1 LKANPLYRLLRILVL
16 FLFSLTI
23 LYPLL
28 WMLGVSLK
36 DQKDMFARPWSIIPH
51 EFFWSNFSKAW
62 TVGKIGNAMWNTAF
76 VTVVSLLL
84 IVIFCY
90 LASYALAR
98 IQFRGRKLIL
108 TLFISTMLLPI
119 QIILIPLYRIERLL
133 HLIDSLWGLILPYIA
148 IGLPISIF
156 LMTAFLRAIPFELE
170 ESASIDG
177 ANRLQLIYKIM
188 LPLSRPGL
196 ATVII
201 LQFMTVWNEFP
212 LALIVINNPHL
223 RTITLALSNF
233 KGMWGMMDF
242 NKLFA
247 ALVITTLPVIAM
259 FIIFQ
264 KQFISG
270 LTSGALKG

>member
-1 LKANPLYRLLRILVL
+1 MKAKPLYVMLRILLLSV
-16 FLFSLTI
+16 FSLTI

-36 DQKDMFARPWSIIPH
+36 DQKDMFARPWSIVPQ
-51 EFFWSNFSKAW
+51 EFLWTNFSKAW
-62 TVGKIGNAMWNTAF
+62 TVGKIGQSMGNTAF
-76 VTVVSLLL
+76 VTVVTLLF
-84 IVIFCY
+84 IVVFCY

-98 IQFRGRKLIL
+98 IEFRGRKLIL

-119 QIILIPLYRIERLL
+119 QIILIPLYRIQKSL

-156 LMTAFLRAIPFELE
+156 LMTAFLRSVPFELE

-196 ATVII
+196 ATVVI
-201 LQFMTVWNEFP
+201 LQFMTIWNEFP
-212 LALIVINNPHL
+212 LALIVINNPEL

-233 KGMWGMMDF
+233 KGLWGMMDF

-264 KQFISG
+264 RQFISG